1 MGDPTSCQV
10 ATESL
15 NVAPALEMRG
25 ISKAFFGVPALSNVD
40 LTCQAGTV
48 HALVGENGAG
58 KSTLMAILAGV
69 VSADAGEVRLDG
81 RTVAMGDSESARR
94 NGISVVFQEFNLI
107 PELTVT
113 ANVWLHRE
121 KTSWGF
127 LASRT
132 MRQETSALL
141 EQVGADIDPATPV
154 GRLSVA
160 QQQLVEVARALALRP
175 RILVMDEPTSALSKR
190 EQAHLLSLVRDLRVR
205 GITVLY
211 ISHRFDEVFAIADRI
226 TVLKD
231 GQHMA
236 TVDAASVTHNE
247 LVRLMVGR
255 DLAVD
260 LYPERRK
267 APIGSAALAVRH
279 LSWPGVLHDVTFEI
293 RRGEIVGL
301 AGLMGSGRTSLAR
314 AIFGAAPQARGDISV
329 DGKAARIRSPRTATR
344 AGVGLLTEDRKY
356 EGLAMNRDG
365 VENVSAVRLPT
376 TAGFV
381 RRDAQRRQAASTA
394 AKVRLDPRVLPRA
407 VQTLSG
413 GNQQKVVLAKWLA
426 ARPRILILDEPTRG
440 IDVGAK
446 AEIYN
451 IVRQLADEGIGVLFI
466 SSELPEILGLS
477 DRILVMRR
485 GRIAAEFDAIEANE
499 ESIMRVAVAGEQLS

>member
-1 MGDPTSCQV
+1 M
-10 ATESL
+10 AAKSL

-25 ISKAFFGVPALSNVD
+25 ISKAFFGVPALRNVD
-40 LTCQAGTV
+40 LTCQPGTV

-81 RTVAMGDSESARR
+81 RTLAMGNSEGARR
-94 NGISVVFQEFNLI
+94 NGVSVVFQEFNLI
-107 PELTVT
+107 PGLTVT

-121 KTSWGF
+121 LTSWGF
-127 LASRT
+127 LASRK
-132 MRQETSALL
+132 MHRETVALL
-141 EQVGADIDPATPV
+141 EQVGADVDPAAPV
-154 GRLSVA
+154 ERLSVA

-175 RILVMDEPTSALSKR
+175 RILVMDEPTSALSTH
-190 EQAHLLSLVRDLRVR
+190 EQAHLLSLVRDLRAR
-205 GITVLY
+205 GITILY
-211 ISHRFDEVFAIADRI
+211 ISHRFDEIFAIADRI

-231 GQHMA
+231 GQHVA
-236 TVDAASVTHNE
+236 TMDTASVTHNE

-255 DLAVD
+255 DLAAD
-260 LYPERRK
+260 LYPARRQ
-267 APIGSAALAVRH
+267 APIGSAVLAVRH
-279 LSWPGVLHDVTFEI
+279 LSWPGVLEDVTFEI
-293 RRGEIVGL
+293 HRGEIVGL

-314 AIFGAAPQARGDISV
+314 AIFGAAPEARGDISV
-329 DGKAARIRSPRTATR
+329 DGKPVRIRSPQTATR
-344 AGVGLLTEDRKY
+344 AGVRLLTEDRKY

-365 VENVSAVRLPT
+365 VENISAVKLPT
-376 TAGFV
+376 MAGFV
-381 RRDAQRRQAASTA
+381 RRNAQRRQAASTA
-394 AKVRLDPRVLPRA
+394 AQVRLDPTAIQRA

-426 ARPRILILDEPTRG
+426 ARPKILILDEPTRG

-446 AEIYN
+446 AEIYT
-451 IVRQLADEGIGVLFI
+451 IMRQLADEGIGVLFI

-485 GRIAAEFDAIEANE
+485 GRVAAEFDAVQATE
-499 ESIMRVAVAGEQLS
+499 ESIMRVAVGGEQLS

>member
-1 MGDPTSCQV
+1 M
-10 ATESL
+10 AAESL
-15 NVAPALEMRG
+15 SVVPALEMRG
-25 ISKAFFGVPALSNVD
+25 ISKAFFGVPALRNVD
-40 LTCQAGTV
+40 LACQPGTV

-69 VSADAGEVRLDG
+69 TIADAGDIRLG
-81 RTVAMGDSESARR
+81 GQAFAMGDSEGARR

-107 PELTVT
+107 PDLSVA

-121 KTSWGF
+121 LTSCGF
-127 LASRT
+127 LASRK
-132 MRQETSALL
+132 MRQETVALL
-141 EQVGADIDPATPV
+141 EQVGTDIDPATPV

-160 QQQLVEVARALALRP
+160 QQQLVEVARALALQP
-175 RILVMDEPTSALSKR
+175 QILVMDEPTSALSTR
-190 EQAHLLSLVRDLRVR
+190 EQAHLLSLVRDLRAQ
-205 GITVLY
+205 GKTILY
-211 ISHRFDEVFAIADRI
+211 ISHRFDEIFAVADRI

-236 TVDAASVTHNE
+236 TVDAASINHNE
-247 LVRLMVGR
+247 VVRLMVGR
-255 DLAVD
+255 ELAAD
-260 LYPERRK
+260 PYPPRRK
-267 APIGSAALAVRH
+267 APTGSPALAVAH
-279 LSWPGVLHDVTFEI
+279 LSWPGVLHDVSFEI

-314 AIFGAAPQARGDISV
+314 AIFGAAPQARGNILV
-329 DGKAARIRSPRTATR
+329 EGKAVRIRSPRTATR

-365 VENVSAVRLPT
+365 VENISAVQLPT
-376 TAGFV
+376 KAGFV
-381 RRDAQRRQAASTA
+381 QRRAQRQQAVKNA
-394 AKVRLDPRVLPRA
+394 AKVRLEAQVLRRA

-426 ARPRILILDEPTRG
+426 ARPQVLILDEPTRG

-446 AEIYN
+446 SEIYA
-451 IVRQLADEGIGVLFI
+451 IIRQLADEGIGILFI

-485 GRIAAEFDAIEANE
+485 GRIAAELNAIEATE
-499 ESIMRVAVAGEQLS
+499 ESIMHVAVAGERVS

>member
-1 MGDPTSCQV
+1 M
-10 ATESL
+10 AAESL
-15 NVAPALEMRG
+15 SMAPALEMRG
-25 ISKAFFGVPALSNVD
+25 ISKAFFGVPALRNID
-40 LTCQAGTV
+40 LTCQPGTV

-69 VSADAGEVRLDG
+69 VSADAGEICLDG
-81 RTVAMGDSESARR
+81 RALAMGDSEGARQ

-121 KTSWGF
+121 LTSCGF
-127 LASRT
+127 LASRK

-141 EQVGADIDPATPV
+141 EQVGADVDPGTSV
-154 GRLSVA
+154 GRLNVA

-175 RILVMDEPTSALSKR
+175 RILVMDEPTSALSTR
-190 EQAHLLSLVRDLRVR
+190 EQTHLLSLVRDLRAR

-211 ISHRFDEVFAIADRI
+211 ISHRFDEIFAIADRI

-236 TVDAASVTHNE
+236 TKDAAGVTHNE

-255 DLAVD
+255 DLAAD
-260 LYPERRK
+260 LYPARGK
-267 APIGSAALAVRH
+267 APTGSAALAVRH

-293 RRGEIVGL
+293 HHGEIVGL

-314 AIFGAAPQARGDISV
+314 AIFGAEPQARGDISV
-329 DGKAARIRSPRTATR
+329 DGKAVRIRSPRTATR
-344 AGVGLLTEDRKY
+344 AGLGLLTEDRKY

-365 VENVSAVRLPT
+365 VENISAVRLPT
-376 TAGFV
+376 TGGFV
-381 RRDAQRRQAASTA
+381 RRSVQRRQAASTA
-394 AKVRLDPRVLPRA
+394 VKVQLDPKALRRA
-407 VQTLSG
+407 VRTLSG

-426 ARPRILILDEPTRG
+426 ARPRVLILDEPTRG

-446 AEIYN
+446 AEIYA
-451 IVRQLADEGIGVLFI
+451 IMRQLADEGIGVLFI

-485 GRIAAEFDAIEANE
+485 GRIAAEFDATEATE
-499 ESIMRVAVAGEQLS
+499 ESIMRVAVAGERLS

>member
-1 MGDPTSCQV
+1 M
-10 ATESL
+10 
-15 NVAPALEMRG
+15 APALEMRG
-25 ISKAFFGVPALSNVD
+25 ISKAFFGVPALRNID
-40 LTCQAGTV
+40 LTCQPGTV

-69 VSADAGEVRLDG
+69 VSADAGEIRLDG
-81 RTVAMGDSESARR
+81 RTLAMGDSEGARQ

-121 KTSWGF
+121 LTSYGF
-127 LASRT
+127 LASRK
-132 MRQETSALL
+132 MRQETLALL
-141 EQVGADIDPATPV
+141 KQVGADVDPGTSV

-175 RILVMDEPTSALSKR
+175 RILVMDEPTSALSTR
-190 EQAHLLSLVRDLRVR
+190 EQNHLLSLVRDLRAR

-211 ISHRFDEVFAIADRI
+211 ISHRFDEIFAVADRI

-236 TVDAASVTHNE
+236 TKDAASVTHNE

-255 DLAVD
+255 DLAAD
-260 LYPERRK
+260 LYPARGK
-267 APIGSAALAVRH
+267 APTGNAALAVRH
-279 LSWPGVLHDVTFEI
+279 LSWPGVLHDVSFEI
-293 RRGEIVGL
+293 HHGEIVGL

-314 AIFGAAPQARGDISV
+314 AIFGAEPQARGDISV
-329 DGKAARIRSPRTATR
+329 DGKAVRIRSPRTATR
-344 AGVGLLTEDRKY
+344 AGLGLLTEDRKY

-365 VENVSAVRLPT
+365 VENISAVRLPT
-376 TAGFV
+376 TGGFV
-381 RRDAQRRQAASTA
+381 RRSVQRRQAASTA
-394 AKVRLDPRVLPRA
+394 VKVQLDPKALRRA
-407 VQTLSG
+407 VRTLSG

-426 ARPRILILDEPTRG
+426 ARPRVLILDEPTRG

-446 AEIYN
+446 AEIYA
-451 IVRQLADEGIGVLFI
+451 IMRQLADEGIGVLFI

-485 GRIAAEFDAIEANE
+485 GRIAAEFDATEATE
-499 ESIMRVAVAGEQLS
+499 ESIMRAAVAGEQLS

>member
-1 MGDPTSCQV
+1 VGDPASCQM
-10 ATESL
+10 AAESL

-25 ISKAFFGVPALSNVD
+25 ISKAFFGVPALRNVD
-40 LTCQAGTV
+40 LTCQPGTV

-69 VSADAGEVRLDG
+69 VSADAGEIRLGG
-81 RTVAMGDSESARR
+81 RALAMGDSEGARR

-121 KTSWGF
+121 LTSWGF
-127 LASRT
+127 LASRK
-132 MRQETSALL
+132 MRQETLALL
-141 EQVGADIDPATPV
+141 EQVGADLDPATPA
-154 GRLSVA
+154 GQLSVA

-175 RILVMDEPTSALSKR
+175 RILVMDEPTSALSTR
-190 EQAHLLSLVRDLRVR
+190 EQAHLLSLVRDLRAR
-205 GITVLY
+205 GITVLF
-211 ISHRFDEVFAIADRI
+211 ISHRFDEVFAIADCI

-236 TVDAASVTHNE
+236 TVDAAGVTHNE

-255 DLAVD
+255 DLAAD
-260 LYPERRK
+260 LYPVRRK
-267 APIGSAALAVRH
+267 PPVGSSALAVRH

-293 RRGEIVGL
+293 HRGEIVGL

-329 DGKAARIRSPRTATR
+329 DGRAVRIRSPRAATR
-344 AGVGLLTEDRKY
+344 VGVGLLTEDRKY
-356 EGLAMNRDG
+356 EGLALNRDG
-365 VENVSAVRLPT
+365 VENISAVKLPA

-381 RRDAQRRQAASTA
+381 RRRAQRRQAASTA
-394 AKVRLDPRVLPRA
+394 TKVRLDPRALERA

-426 ARPRILILDEPTRG
+426 ARPQILILDEPTRG

-446 AEIYN
+446 AEIYT
-451 IVRQLADEGIGVLFI
+451 IMRQLADEGIGVLFI

-485 GRIAAEFDAIEANE
+485 GRIAAEFDATEATE
-499 ESIMRVAVAGEQLS
+499 ESIMRVAVAAGQPK